1 MSLCLHALLPM
12 QFEKTRSAT
21 HARCCACQGKNI
33 THTSKVCWPCPAK
46 CNASSENQARVLRA
60 IWFSRTHENSA
71 FPTSTARFHYV
82 KASQNDTCCSTSYM
96 GTAIA
101 TSQER
106 LRAVANGGDRL
117 LTAAQLP
124 NPQSE
129 KGTFAKHSGIIGV
142 KKNDWVSQILHA
154 IVELKLLNLYIL
166 IGV

>member
-1 MSLCLHALLPM
+1 M
-12 QFEKTRSAT
+12 QFEKARSAT

-33 THTSKVCWPCPAK
+33 THPSKVCWPCQAK

-142 KKNDWVSQILHA
+142 KKNEWASQILHA
-154 IVELKLLNLYIL
+154 IVELKPLNLYIL